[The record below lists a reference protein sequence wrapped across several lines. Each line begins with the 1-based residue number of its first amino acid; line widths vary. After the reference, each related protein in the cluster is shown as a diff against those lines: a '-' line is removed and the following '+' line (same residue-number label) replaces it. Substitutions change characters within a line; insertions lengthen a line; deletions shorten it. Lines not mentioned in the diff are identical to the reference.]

1 MNILLTGGAGFI
13 GSHCTRALLQ
23 ENHKITVIDN
33 YDPFYDK
40 HIKEDNIRQ
49 LQAFS
54 DFTFIEG
61 DITEPASFYNLS
73 EKSFDCIIH
82 LAAKAGVRPSIDNAP
97 AYENTNVKG
106 TLNLLEFAKE
116 KGIGQFIFASSS
128 SVYGINPEYPW
139 QEDSSRL
146 MPISPY
152 AATKLAGEHLG
163 FTYAHLY
170 NIRFTALRFFTV
182 YGPGQ
187 RPDLAIHKF
196 FHSLYHNRPIGIYG
210 KGDTL
215 RDYTFINDIISGII
229 GALTFKGKE
238 YFNVFNLGGNEP
250 VKLLD
255 LVRNIEKVT
264 GKKFIIENMKMQ
276 PGDVPVTYASIDKA
290 MQQLEYRVTT
300 RLEDGLLQFKNWY
313 EQKILLTHQ

>member
-23 ENHKITVIDN
+23 ENHKVTVIDN
-33 YDPFYDK
+33 YDAFYDK
-40 HIKEDNIRQ
+40 HIKEDNILQ

-61 DITEPASFYNLS
+61 DIAETALFNNLG

-82 LAAKAGVRPSIDNAP
+82 LAAKAGVRPSIDNAA

-106 TLNLLEFAKE
+106 TLNLLEFARKN
-116 KGIGQFIFASSS
+116 GIDQFIFASSS

-139 QEDSSRL
+139 QEDSSHL

-196 FHSLYHNRPIGIYG
+196 FQSLYHNKPIDIYG

-238 YFNVFNLGGNEP
+238 NFNVFNLGGNEP

-255 LVRNIEKVT
+255 LVRSIEKVT
-264 GKKFIIENMKMQ
+264 GKKFIIDYKEIQ

-290 MQQLEYRVTT
+290 MQQLGYRVTT

>member
-13 GSHCTRALLQ
+13 GSHCSKALLD
-23 ENHKITVIDN
+23 EGNNVTVIDN
-33 YDPFYDK
+33 YDPFYSK
-40 HIKEDNIRQ
+40 QIKENNIRQ
-49 LQAFS
+49 LKAFPS
-54 DFTFIEG
+54 FTFMEG
-61 DITEPASFYNLS
+61 DITESTLFNQLS
-73 EKSFDCIIH
+73 DKYFDCIIH

-106 TLNLLEFAKE
+106 TLNLLEFARN
-116 KGIGQFIFASSS
+116 KGIVQFIFASSS

-139 QEDSSRL
+139 HEDSSRL

-163 FTYAHLY
+163 FTYAHLF

-196 FHSLYHNRPIGIYG
+196 FQSLYHNKPIDIYG
-210 KGDTL
+210 NGDTL
-215 RDYTFINDIISGII
+215 RDYTFINDIISGIR
-229 GALTFKGKE
+229 GALSFKGKE
-238 YFNVFNLGGNEP
+238 NFNVFNLGGNEP

-255 LVRNIEKVT
+255 LVRSIENVT
-264 GKKFIIENMKMQ
+264 GKKFIIEYREMQ

-290 MQQLEYRVTT
+290 MQQLGYRITT
-300 RLEDGLLQFKNWY
+300 KLEDGLLQFKNWY
-313 EQKILLTHQ
+313 EQKILLKSQ